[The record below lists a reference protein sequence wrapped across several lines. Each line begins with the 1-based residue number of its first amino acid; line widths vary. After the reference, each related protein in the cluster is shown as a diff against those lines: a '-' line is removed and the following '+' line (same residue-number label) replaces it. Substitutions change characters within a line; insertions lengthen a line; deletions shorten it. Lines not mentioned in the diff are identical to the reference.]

1 MAHWSESYRTR
12 VKVYLVLQRQ
22 NIHKRGEPNV
32 KILAAR
38 LNRKLAQEVVDTM
51 PGTWIEKQY
60 AVK

>member
-1 MAHWSESYRTR
+1 MAHWSESYQTR

-22 NIHKRGEPNV
+22 NVFKRGEPNV

-38 LNRKLAQEVVDTM
+38 LNRRLAQEVVDTI